1 MSKIS
6 IIVFI
11 LAFKEKPWAPLIA
24 LSKQTLKPDKI
35 VIVAGYPSACVEK
48 FPKIKS
54 IDCIVIPPNLKFSVG
69 ERIGIALTI
78 AFKRYQVNSYDYVVR
93 LDEDFY
99 FDERFL
105 EDNIRA
111 GYDLVGC
118 HGAMIMKSDKL
129 IRVLKGRW
137 AISPMDDVLVI
148 DLFRASNCSV
158 LPWSWVR
165 PPLYLRY
172 PRDTFS
178 RGIMFGVELYR
189 NGYPLINLVLDVM
202 NKLIFSRIIRKLS
215 YRKMKTVAVIGML
228 IGYIVALLRKE
239 KKSNLA
245 IMLTEFYKVTS
256 IMESYKTITKELRL
270 ILSNK
275 FSFYKRMKVK

>member
-1 MSKIS
+1 MSRIS

-11 LAFKEKPWAPLIA
+11 LAFKEKPWAPLVA
-24 LSKQTLKPDKI
+24 LSKQTLKPEKI

-48 FPKIKS
+48 FPNIKS
-54 IDCIVIPPNLKFSVG
+54 IECMVIPPNLKLSVG
-69 ERIGIALTI
+69 ERVGIALTI
-78 AFKRYQVNSYDYVVR
+78 AFKKYQIHSYDYIVR

-129 IRVLKGRW
+129 IKVLKGKW
-137 AISPMDDVLVI
+137 AISPMDDALVI
-148 DLFRASNCSV
+148 DMFRASNCLV
-158 LPWSWVR
+158 LPWSWIR
-165 PPLYLRY
+165 PPWYLRY

-178 RGIMFGVELYR
+178 RGVMFGVELYR
-189 NGYPLINLVLDVM
+189 NGYPLINLLLDIIS
-202 NKLIFSRIIRKLS
+202 KTIFSRIIRRLS
-215 YRKMKTVAVIGML
+215 YRKMKTAAVIGML
-228 IGYIVALLRKE
+228 VGYVTAFLRKE

-245 IMLTEFYKVTS
+245 MMLTKFYKTS
-256 IMESYKTITKELRL
+256 SLIESYKTIMKELRTILNTNL
-270 ILSNK
+270 IFKKGSL
-275 FSFYKRMKVK
+275 R